1 MTSSPRV
8 GSSSPAGSSS
18 PVGSPIILNI
28 EKEEIEISDDEEEL
42 NEDGSVR
49 SKRKLTS
56 KAWHSYKR
64 VRVDGQLKAKC
75 LNCGKLLGGETR
87 NGTSHLFA
95 HNDTCPYSK
104 AQMNGKMMAQSSL
117 RFAAKDGC
125 KVSLDSYIFD
135 QDFARK
141 ALVAM
146 IILHEYPLCMVDHAG
161 FRRFV
166 SALNPK
172 FKLVHMNTIRYN
184 HPPFSFMYCCVLVL
198 QGTLVDSFHVSDC
211 VLVFV

>member
-1 MTSSPRV
+1 
-8 GSSSPAGSSS
+8 
-18 PVGSPIILNI
+18 
-28 EKEEIEISDDEEEL
+28 
-42 NEDGSVR
+42 
-49 SKRKLTS
+49 
-56 KAWHSYKR
+56 
-64 VRVDGQLKAKC
+64 
-75 LNCGKLLGGETR
+75 
-87 NGTSHLFA
+87 
-95 HNDTCPYSK
+95 
-104 AQMNGKMMAQSSL
+104 
-117 RFAAKDGC
+117 
-125 KVSLDSYIFD
+125 VSLDSYIFD

-146 IILHEYPLCMVDHAG
+146 IILHEYTLCIVDHAG